1 MRRSCLPNSS
11 SHQHGPPLLGRVR
24 TPPRSPTSTLVC
36 SPPTPSLPSVAAPV
50 SPRQRPTSVRR
61 TCSSPLHRCP
71 RRPVQR
77 RRLFY
82 PGSPCAGSLPKE
94 KRGDPRCLGH
104 PLRACRG
111 PRPRR
116 VQPPLARSRCGHH
129 RLQVRQYPGHPE
141 IAYFVAVP
149 PAAHTL
155 ACLRFAESVTV
166 SGARLATGPGG
177 LTLGRAGFAPA
188 G

>member
-50 SPRQRPTSVRR
+50 SPRQRPTPVRR
-61 TCSSPLHRCP
+61 ACSSPLHRCP

-94 KRGDPRCLGH
+94 KRGYPRCLGH